1 MQIILISGAKTN
13 RAHVKVISNEA
24 RYTIFAAEPDARLRF
39 GTLRDYNLIL
49 LHIHENHN
57 D

>member
-24 RYTIFAAEPDARLRF
+24 RYTIFAAEPDARLSF